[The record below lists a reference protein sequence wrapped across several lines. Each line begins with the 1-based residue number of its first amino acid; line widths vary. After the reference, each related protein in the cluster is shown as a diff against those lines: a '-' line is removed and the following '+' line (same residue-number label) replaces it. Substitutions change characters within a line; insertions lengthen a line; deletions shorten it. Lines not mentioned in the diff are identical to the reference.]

1 MQMVGDRAQWGAIVP
16 VRSCV
21 GKLLIA
27 GSARNFFRFPLWNPC
42 NSALIHIRPAMRCS
56 SLPRVGNLLEAP
68 IAGRTRIAWER
79 LQTSRWPERPAC
91 VCVGSSGQPEKSS
104 AAFDGVETW
113 QAMLPQ
119 VYVFGPSVVAMRVL

>member
-1 MQMVGDRAQWGAIVP
+1 MQFSINSHSTGDALFLA
-16 VRSCV
+16 
-21 GKLLIA
+21 
-27 GSARNFFRFPLWNPC
+27 PC
-42 NSALIHIRPAMRCS
+42 
-56 SLPRVGNLLEAP
+56 VGNLLEAP

-79 LQTSRWPERPAC
+79 LQTRVEPLAERPAC